1 MDWARTEHSV
11 KGALFAIDFAPDN
24 GLVELSFH
32 NDRSVELYVFGLLL
46 PVENSVL
53 NLVRKT
59 YHL

>member
-32 NDRSVELYVFGLLL
+32 NDRGKRHELEHIGW
-46 PVENSVL
+46 ENP
-53 NLVRKT
+53 
-59 YHL
+59 YMDH